1 MLNPSPSIA
10 AWFGY
15 PIEQEDR
22 LRLIK
27 AAGFK
32 GVMLWWATESAFEP
46 PIPQKCDNARRLGL
60 EIVNAHLEYRPIN
73 AVWEEGYRGEHYA
86 TELLGLVT
94 EAGMYGVPTLV
105 VHLTEGFAPPPIS
118 DVGLDRFRRIIDA
131 ADRANV
137 KLAFENL
144 KAYKRLYE
152 FMPLIDA
159 PHVGVCFD
167 AGHNHAHCPDVR
179 VCRDFKDRI
188 FAVHLHDNYGVLD
201 DHLMPLDG
209 NDDWA
214 RVRSEIIDSSYTG
227 PWSLEI
233 EHPVSDAF
241 GKKLPEN
248 DPYFGLSAE
257 EYLDRAFT
265 AHRKLIEGNWDK

>member
-1 MLNPSPSIA
+1 MFSSIPA
-10 AWFGY
+10 MAGWFGY
-15 PIEQEDR
+15 PIEQADR
-22 LRLIK
+22 FRLIK

-32 GVMLWWATESAFEP
+32 SVLLWWATESSFEP
-46 PIPQKCDNARRLGL
+46 PIPLKCENARKAGL
-60 EIVNAHLEYRPIN
+60 EIENAHLEYRPIN
-73 AVWEEGYRGEHYA
+73 SLWKDGYEGEHYA
-86 TELLGLVT
+86 TELIGLVT

-105 VHLTEGFAPPPIS
+105 VHLTEGFDPPAMS
-118 DVGLDRFRRIIDA
+118 DVGIDRFRRIVDA
-131 ADRANV
+131 ADRAGV

-152 FMPLIDA
+152 FMPLFDA

-167 AGHNHAHCPDVR
+167 AGHNHAHNPDIR

-201 DHLMPLDG
+201 DHLLPLDG
-209 NDDWA
+209 NDDWH
-214 RVRSEIIDSSYTG
+214 RVRDELLACSYEG

-233 EHPVSDAF
+233 EHAVSPAF

-248 DPYFGLSAE
+248 DPYRDLSAE
-257 EYLDRAFT
+257 EYLDRAIK
-265 AHRKLIEGNWDK
+265 AHRRLVEGNF